1 MEKMIDFVASLIR
14 NFPKYTSPMAITKKK
29 PSTIVPMSRSTAVR
43 TNKRVR
49 CGYQD
54 QLYRFVNKLLDIIIV
69 SDRIWKKNGTNKG
82 TFGIIIYGANQ
93 HMLLHNLAGK
103 QHSLHKLVLSCVSNQ
118 RIRISIRME
127 VVFCISSNQH
137 ALIVL
142 SWHGAWHWYVHW
154 QKTYKWQSSQIQITN
169 NTHFVTLLYKLVLQI
184 DWTKKT
190 NVCMSILH
198 SILTTTQH
206 IKASNLHSFRR
217 TTKSGIIET

>member
-93 HMLLHNLAGK
+93 NMLLHNLAGK
-103 QHSLHKLVLSCVSNQ
+103 QRSLHKLVLSEYEYQSEWKSCFVFL
-118 RIRISIRME
+118 RISM
-127 VVFCISSNQH
+127 H
-137 ALIVL
+137 WL
-142 SWHGAWHWYVHW
+142 SCHGMVRD
-154 QKTYKWQSSQIQITN
+154 
-169 NTHFVTLLYKLVLQI
+169 I
-184 DWTKKT
+184 D
-190 NVCMSILH
+190 MSIDRKPINDRAH
-198 SILTTTQH
+198 
-206 IKASNLHSFRR
+206 KY
-217 TTKSGIIET
+217 K